1 MHGHTNVN
9 TWSNVRFHDQHVNWL
24 MTKCCAFQISWQYRR
39 QTATNDQT
47 CISWSHKCQHTNPTM
62 WLIKCL
68 DYQQTH
74 KKCASHDHLSQL
86 AFHMITQIS
95 LVHKCRFMTS
105 YYFQQ
110 TSHGQP
116 HKFWHT
122 FSIKIVT
129 EADVTIVIKIVIR
142 ESKAIFQNL
151 TLLKMKCF
159 SKKKN
164 QSILMTA
171 QDCPDKNVNF
181 SAE

>member
-1 MHGHTNVN
+1 MYLTICHDQVHACHVMITQMFKKIWSHKHVFHNQTSVNDTWSNIVHGHTNVN

-24 MTKCCAFQISWQYRR
+24 MTKCCAFQFLWHYRWK
-39 QTATNDQT
+39 TATNDQT
-47 CISWSHKCQHTNPTM
+47 CISWSHKCQHTNTMM

-74 KKCASHDHLSQL
+74 KKCASHDHLSQV

-95 LVHKCRFMTS
+95 LVHKCWFMTS

-129 EADVTIVIKIVIR
+129 EADVT
-142 ESKAIFQNL
+142 SG
-151 TLLKMKCF
+151 CY
-159 SKKKN
+159 
-164 QSILMTA
+164 
-171 QDCPDKNVNF
+171 
-181 SAE
+181 